1 MAGER
6 KRSLNEMLVKLFN
19 HVMDME
25 GRAVITEEFKDITN
39 NDMHIIEAIGIEA
52 PRNMSVIAQKLNVTV
67 STLTINMNGLE
78 KKGYICRERSQKD
91 KRVVYVTLTD
101 KGRKAFYH
109 HRDFHKKMIKAIV
122 KDLSEQEME
131 TLTASLNPKS
141 RTTDKKD
148 WKKRKKHSMIL

>member
-1 MAGER
+1 MAQNR
-6 KRSLNEMLVKLFN
+6 KRSLNEMLVNLFN

-25 GRAVITEEFKDITN
+25 GDAVITEEFKDITN
-39 NDMHIIEAIGIEA
+39 NDMHIIEAIGIDSL
-52 PRNMSVIAQKLNVTV
+52 RNMSVIAQKLHVTI

-91 KRVVYVTLTD
+91 KRVVYVTLTE
-101 KGRKAFYH
+101 KGKKAFYH

-131 TLTASLNPKS
+131 ILYRCLENLNSFFEPEEKGRS
-141 RTTDKKD
+141 
-148 WKKRKKHSMIL
+148 

>member
-1 MAGER
+1 MAQKR
-6 KRSLNEMLVKLFN
+6 KRSLNEMLVNLFN

-25 GRAVITEEFKDITN
+25 GDAVITEEFKDITN
-39 NDMHIIEAIGIEA
+39 NDMHIIEAIGIDSL
-52 PRNMSVIAQKLNVTV
+52 RNMSVIAQKLHVTV

-91 KRVVYVTLTD
+91 KRVVYVTLTE
-101 KGRKAFYH
+101 KGKKAFYH

-131 TLTASLNPKS
+131 ILYRCLENLNS
-141 RTTDKKD
+141 FFELEEENRQ
-148 WKKRKKHSMIL
+148 